1 MGYNENMVDRKEN
14 EMSIIYDLSKLSAET
29 REQIESSAKYTKLF
43 SEKPTKLLAIDGNA
57 KTIKGRKSGFKTAIM
72 YLTPASGSGENICPM
87 AILAQC
93 DKPCLSTAGRGAMSN
108 VQMGRL
114 RKTLFFLQ
122 YRDEFLAL
130 LKKEIAHCV
139 KSIHKDGY
147 VPLVRL
153 NGTSDI
159 RWENYGIPQMFPDV
173 QFYDYTKLVNRKD
186 IPANYDLTFSYSGV
200 SAYQPFVQKAVD
212 AGMRVAVVFRSR
224 SVVEK
229 MLDERIKF
237 MDMEVVDGDDNDI
250 RHDEPQGVVVALYAK
265 GKAKKDTSGFVF
277 G

>member
-1 MGYNENMVDRKEN
+1 
-14 EMSIIYDLSKLSAET
+14 MSVIYDLSKLSTET

-72 YLTPASGSGENICPM
+72 YLTPASGSGENLCPM
-87 AILAQC
+87 AVLAQC
-93 DKPCLSTAGRGAMSN
+93 DEPCLNTAGRGAMSN

-130 LKKEIAHCV
+130 LKKEIARCV
-139 KSIHKDGY
+139 KSIRKDGY

-159 RWENYGIPQMFPDV
+159 RWENYDIPQMFPDV
-173 QFYDYTKLVNRKD
+173 QFYDYTKLVNRREVPD
-186 IPANYDLTFSYSGV
+186 NYDLTFSYSGV

-229 MLDERIKF
+229 MLVERIKF

-250 RHDEPQGVVVALYAK
+250 RHDEPHGVVVALYAK
-265 GKAKKDTSGFVF
+265 GKAKKDQSGFVV